1 MTKLI
6 VTLNGTVQQE
16 FSSNKPR
23 INIGRRKTNDLFLD
37 HLTVSGQHAAIDTTL
52 NGVFILDLGSTN
64 GTKVNGQPIKKHLL
78 QNEDVIEIGKYKV
91 QFFVETTQPILPTA
105 KTDHATVSG
114 SGQSLGAAATATT
127 FAKIKVLNGNNAG
140 REMILNKQTTN
151 LGNPTVL
158 VVAIMREKSG
168 YFIKFVEG
176 ISAYRINE
184 IAMNKQAHLLSDG
197 DVLDLAGTKI
207 VFTEVTAPNN
217 KN

>member
-6 VTLNGTVQQE
+6 VTLNGVVQQE
-16 FSSNKPR
+16 FNSNKPR

-52 NGVFILDLGSTN
+52 NGLFVLDLGSTN

-91 QFFVETTQPILPTA
+91 QFFVETSQPIIPAA
-105 KTDHATVSG
+105 KTEKAS
-114 SGQSLGAAATATT
+114 AAPSVAQNAAIPL
-127 FAKIKVLNGNNAG
+127 AKIKVLNGNNAG

-207 VFTEVTAPNN
+207 VFTEVAS
-217 KN
+217 KEGGH

>member
-6 VTLNGTVQQE
+6 VTLSGVVQQE

-37 HLTVSGQHAAIDTTL
+37 HLTVSGQHAAIDTTP

-64 GTKVNGQPIKKHLL
+64 GTKVNGHPIKKHLL
-78 QNEDVIEIGKYKV
+78 QNEDVIAIGKYKV
-91 QFFVETTQPILPTA
+91 QFFVEAIQPVINSNASTTPL
-105 KTDHATVSG
+105 
-114 SGQSLGAAATATT
+114 
-127 FAKIKVLNGNNAG
+127 AKITVLNGNNAG
-140 REMILNKQTTN
+140 REMILSKQITN
-151 LGNPTVL
+151 LGNPKVL

-184 IAMNKQAHLLSDG
+184 VAMNKQAHFLSDG

-207 VFTEVTAPNN
+207 VFTEVTLNEAGR
-217 KN
+217 

>member
-6 VTLNGTVQQE
+6 VTLNGVVQQE

-37 HLTVSGQHAAIDTTL
+37 HLTVSGQHAAIDATL

-64 GTKVNGQPIKKHLL
+64 GTKVNGQPIKKHFL

-91 QFFVETTQPILPTA
+91 QFFVETTQPIIPA
-105 KTDHATVSG
+105 VKTEKASVAPSVA
-114 SGQSLGAAATATT
+114 QNAAIPL
-127 FAKIKVLNGNNAG
+127 AKIKVLNGNNAG

-207 VFTEVTAPNN
+207 VFTEVAS
-217 KN
+217 KEAEY

>member
-6 VTLNGTVQQE
+6 VTLNGVVQQE
-16 FSSNKPR
+16 FSSNKSR

-91 QFFVETTQPILPTA
+91 QFLVETSQPIIPAA
-105 KTDHATVSG
+105 KTEKAS
-114 SGQSLGAAATATT
+114 AAPSVAKNVAIPL
-127 FAKIKVLNGNNAG
+127 AKIKVLNGNNAG
-140 REMILNKQTTN
+140 REMILNKQTTH

-158 VVAIMREKSG
+158 VVAVMREKSG

-207 VFTEVTAPNN
+207 VFTEVASQEAEY
-217 KN
+217 